1 VLPADFPY
9 GHHQACLSC
18 SLQAASFPELDFD
31 FCDAKLNIF
40 NAPENIK
47 YILLTISL

>member
-1 VLPADFPY
+1 VFPAELPY
-9 GHHQACLSC
+9 RHHQALSE
-18 SLQAASFPELDFD
+18 LQAASFPELDFD

-47 YILLTISL
+47 YILLTILL